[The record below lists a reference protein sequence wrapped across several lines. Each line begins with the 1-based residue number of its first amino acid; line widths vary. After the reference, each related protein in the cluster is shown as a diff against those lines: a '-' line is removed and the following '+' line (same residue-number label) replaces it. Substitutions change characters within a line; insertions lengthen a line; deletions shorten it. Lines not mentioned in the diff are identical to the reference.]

1 MKQDRVMNDFFIHK
15 WEQLISLWRGDGE
28 DNIEVSG
35 DNGETERML
44 REQFEVR
51 QAIRGLEHWSFDVEQ
66 GWRKVR
72 PRSLRLRLVRLSK
85 YAAMLVVIFS
95 LTYYF
100 VRPGDEKKK
109 SEMAQSGRIEPGKLQ
124 AELQL
129 ATGERLVLDVHQVLH
144 KQENNG
150 IEIVNDTANGKVYYR
165 TVGAAVGD
173 SMKFNTLVVPKGGEY
188 SMELPDGTVVWIN
201 SESSLRFPETF
212 ARECREVYLKGEAY
226 FEVKK
231 DKDKPFHVYTE
242 LGDVRVLGTSFNV
255 SAYPGNKSWQTTL
268 VEGAVMIVRGQEKVL
283 MKPNEQYEIDERT
296 GVGVLKRVSPEL
308 YTSWRDGKFYFKA
321 YTFEELVERLERW
334 YDFKMFYMNEN
345 IKSRRF
351 SGVVNKHQPLQE
363 MLKFLEMTSD
373 VRFSVKGNVVT
384 ASLDI
389 NKEN

>member
-1 MKQDRVMNDFFIHK
+1 MNDFFIHK

-35 DNGETERML
+35 DNGETGRML

-212 ARECREVYLKGEAY
+212 ARDESRACGWQHETCGRP
-226 FEVKK
+226 
-231 DKDKPFHVYTE
+231 D
-242 LGDVRVLGTSFNV
+242 LG
-255 SAYPGNKSWQTTL
+255 
-268 VEGAVMIVRGQEKVL
+268 RGC
-283 MKPNEQYEIDERT
+283 
-296 GVGVLKRVSPEL
+296 
-308 YTSWRDGKFYFKA
+308 
-321 YTFEELVERLERW
+321 
-334 YDFKMFYMNEN
+334 
-345 IKSRRF
+345 
-351 SGVVNKHQPLQE
+351 
-363 MLKFLEMTSD
+363 
-373 VRFSVKGNVVT
+373 
-384 ASLDI
+384 
-389 NKEN
+389 